1 MENLLAL
8 SAANLVRRI
17 RAREISPREVVE
29 SHIARIEAVNPAI
42 NALVT
47 PLFEQAIDEAHLA
60 TKQLVDNP
68 NNLPPL
74 FGLPVTIKDA
84 LAVAGVRFTAGTA
97 IHHKRVA
104 KTDAEVVKR
113 FKAAGAIIL
122 GKTNCPDMSSS
133 VETNNRVFG
142 LTRNPWNLDHSAG
155 GSSGG
160 EGALIS
166 AGGSPLG
173 LGSDFAGSI
182 RIPAAF
188 CGVCG
193 LKPTGGRISIEGH
206 DPPMP
211 DAMRMWN
218 TVGPMA
224 RRVEDLALALSVLSN
239 TPVKDYTKI
248 KLAGRPLII
257 PKFMP
262 TMPVRKELR
271 IAVREASEALQGI
284 GMDVREGINLPILKL
299 GFEMNAIVQR
309 EWFPMVLRALDADR
323 PMGILREMVAN
334 WRGKGRIGSNTLAL
348 MMATS
353 NIGWLA
359 NLVGFGSFERIA
371 QLRAEVLEIMGVGG
385 LILWP
390 VYPTSAPRHGFS
402 WGPYGIPIYTP
413 VFNVLGYPAVSV
425 PIGWSEKSLPLGVQ
439 IVGQP
444 DDDEGALAAAAV
456 LEQAFGGWRIAP
468 L

>member
-1 MENLLAL
+1 MENLLSL
-8 SAANLVRRI
+8 SAAELARRI

-47 PLFEQAIDEAHLA
+47 PLFEQAMDEAHLA
-60 TKQLVDNP
+60 TQQLVDNP

-84 LAVAGVRFTAGTA
+84 LAVADVRFTAGTS
-97 IHHKRVA
+97 IHRKRVA

-113 FKAAGAIIL
+113 FKDAGAIIL
-122 GKTNCPDMSSS
+122 GKTNCPDLSSS
-133 VETNNRVFG
+133 VETNNQVFG
-142 LTRNPWNLDHSAG
+142 LTRNPWNLAHSAG

-160 EGALIS
+160 EAALIS
-166 AGGSPLG
+166 AGGSPIG
-173 LGSDFAGSI
+173 LGSDIAGSI

-193 LKPTGGRISIEGH
+193 LKPTGGRIPIDGH
-206 DPPMP
+206 DPAVPNSIS
-211 DAMRMWN
+211 DWL
-218 TVGPMA
+218 TVGPLA

-239 TPVKDYTKI
+239 KLVIDYKSI

-262 TMPVRKELR
+262 TMPVKKELQ
-271 IAVREASEALQGI
+271 IAVREAGGALRAI

-299 GFEMNAIVQR
+299 AFEMNAIIQR
-309 EWFPMVLRALDADR
+309 EWFPMVLRELDADR
-323 PMGILREMVAN
+323 PLGLLRELIAN
-334 WRGKGRIGSNTLAL
+334 WQGKGRVGSNTLAL

-353 NIGWLA
+353 NIGWIA

-371 QLRAEVLEIMGVGG
+371 QLRAKVLELMGVGG

-390 VYPTSAPRHGFS
+390 VYPTPAPRHGFS
-402 WGPYGIPIYTP
+402 WGPYGIPNYTP
-413 VFNVLGYPAVSV
+413 VFNVLGFPAVSV
-425 PIGWSEKSLPLGVQ
+425 PVGWSEKSLPLGVQ
-439 IVGQP
+439 IVSQP